1 MISFGSLRPGADVD
15 HLLRASATEFGAEG
29 YQQHRRY
36 LDWLY
41 DANPAARG
49 LADCLVARQGEAV
62 VGCMHRMMLPL
73 AGPEAPGLIGVLHN
87 HFVTEAVRS
96 GPGVLLLRRATK
108 NVDAAFAPGVQAPLD
123 EVYRRL
129 GFVQVPGWW
138 LMRVLDPVGGAIR
151 VARTRLTGDR
161 PLRVD
166 VERLRRRFSDL
177 VITPA
182 PDDAAIGLLCEAM
195 RGAGRDRP
203 SVDWSPALVRWRYFH
218 PQGPRHLLITPRD
231 GGGIAVIAP
240 GVRRGLATARLMELT
255 DPADSAFTKR
265 ATAVMRAAGAA
276 LALCFTTT
284 PGMAELL
291 QQQGWRVRGNRTF
304 SFRTDGPAPDLTAA
318 ASDVGFEAF
327 NTEFF

>member
-1 MISFGSLRPGADVD
+1 MISFGSLRSGPDVD
-15 HLLRASATEFGAEG
+15 QLLRASATEFGAEG
-29 YQQHRRY
+29 YQQHHRY

-41 DANPAARG
+41 EANPAARG
-49 LADCLVARQGEAV
+49 LADCLVARQGDAI

-73 AGPEAPGLIGVLHN
+73 AGPEGPGLIGVLHN
-87 HFVTEAVRS
+87 HFVTAAVRS

-129 GFVQVPGWW
+129 GLVEVPGWW

-151 VARTRLTGDR
+151 VARTRLAGDR

-166 VERLRRRFSDL
+166 VARLRRRFGDL
-177 VITPA
+177 TITPE
-182 PDDAAIGLLCEAM
+182 PDEATVTRLCGAM
-195 RGAGRDRP
+195 RGATRDRLA
-203 SVDWSPALVRWRYFH
+203 VDWTPALVRWRYFH
-218 PQGPRHLLITPRD
+218 PEGPRHLLVTPRD
-231 GGGIAVIAP
+231 GGAIAVIAP

-255 DPADSAFTKR
+255 DPAFARR
-265 ATAVMRAAGAA
+265 ATAVMRAGSAA
-276 LALCFTTT
+276 LGLCFTAA
-284 PGMAELL
+284 PRMAELL
-291 QQQGWRVRGNRTF
+291 QGQGWRVRGNRTH

-327 NTEFF
+327 NTEFD